1 MTLDSMTFDPPAATG
16 PWRAVVVDD
25 EPLARQ
31 TMRLLLAREDDFAIV
46 AECSHGADAID
57 AIRRERPDV
66 LFLDVQMPEVD
77 GFEVLRRIEP
87 GAVPV
92 VIFVT
97 AFDRYALQ
105 AFEQHALDYL
115 LKPFSDERFAIVLG
129 RTRVRLSERTFASMA
144 GRLSDLLSAT
154 AAASAARPAAAA
166 AAVTGSSA
174 SRQLVVRDAGR
185 TIVIPHD
192 DIVWIEAEDYCARIH
207 LRGRTL
213 LVRDSLRA
221 LGDSLDGAGFV
232 RVHRSAIANVACIR
246 EIEPLASGDQRLTL
260 SDGTVL
266 KISRTYRAHVVKA
279 VAKR

>member
-1 MTLDSMTFDPPAATG
+1 MTLDLPAPPAAAAAARG

-46 AECSHGADAID
+46 AECSHGADAIEV
-57 AIRRERPDV
+57 IRRERPDV

-77 GFEVLRRIEP
+77 GFEVLRRLEP

-115 LKPFSDERFAIVLG
+115 LKPFSDERFAIVLD
-129 RTRVRLSERTFASMA
+129 RTRVRLRERTFASMA

-154 AAASAARPAAAA
+154 AASRAAEA
-166 AAVTGSSA
+166 A

-192 DIVWIEAEDYCARIH
+192 EIVWIEAEDYCARIH
-207 LRGRTL
+207 LRSRTL

-221 LGDSLDGAGFV
+221 LGHSLDDGGFV

-266 KISRTYRAHVVKA
+266 KVSRTYRAHVVKA
-279 VAKR
+279 VGKR